1 MKDQQELGRGSFCT
15 VFLANYEVD
24 ARKVVVQKLKGE
36 SVESKRRFLKEA
48 EMLNGINVYENIC
61 QLFLHGYS
69 DNTYGLMWNMH
80 GLTLVH
86 VTAWKKSSRLQT
98 TFFLDHNSIVCQK

>member
-1 MKDQQELGRGSFCT
+1 MLKDQQELGRGSFCT
-15 VFLANYEVD
+15 VFLANYGVD

-36 SVESKRRFLKEA
+36 PVESKRRFLKEA

-69 DNTYGLMWNMH
+69 DNTYGLMMEYARFDFSPRDR
-80 GLTLVH
+80 VE
-86 VTAWKKSSRLQT
+86 KI
-98 TFFLDHNSIVCQK
+98 F